1 MINMLNN
8 NRRFTLTYFYIKQ
21 SDNKHLVE
29 LIIDDLK
36 RFEVLEDRVEMD
48 QALFENLGLVSQV
61 QDTLAHRGNRLNKET
76 LLLQMQ
82 MFFS

>member
-29 LIIDDLK
+29 LIIVDLK

>member
-8 NRRFTLTYFYIKQ
+8 NRRFTLTYFYIKRR
-21 SDNKHLVE
+21 DNKHLVE
-29 LIIDDLK
+29 LIIVDLK

>member
-1 MINMLNN
+1 MLNN
-8 NRRFTLTYFYIKQ
+8 NRRFKLTYFYIKQ

-29 LIIDDLK
+29 LIIVDLK

>member
-1 MINMLNN
+1 MLNN

-29 LIIDDLK
+29 LIIVDLK

>member
-1 MINMLNN
+1 MLNN

>member
-21 SDNKHLVE
+21 SDNNHLVE
-29 LIIDDLK
+29 LIIVDLK